1 MNIEQKMAYIRR
13 ALELGASIDVKWYT
27 IESEEKARELIADLE
42 KDTVPFKQKE
52 SEKTNWF
59 AAYDYE
65 NAINTTI
72 FFDKEYLEEDVDL
85 SGMEEGEEI
94 A

>member
-1 MNIEQKMAYIRR
+1 MNIEQKMEYIRR
-13 ALELGASIDVKWYT
+13 ALELGAHVDVKWYN
-27 IESEEKARELIADLE
+27 IEDEDKARDLIADLE
-42 KDTVPFKQKE
+42 KDTVPFEQKE
-52 SEKTNWF
+52 SEKVNWF

>member
-1 MNIEQKMAYIRR
+1 MNIEQKMEYIRR

-27 IESEEKARELIADLE
+27 IEGEEKARELIANL
-42 KDTVPFKQKE
+42 DTVPFEQKE
-52 SEKTNWF
+52 VEKTNWF
-59 AAYDYE
+59 AAYDYK

>member
-1 MNIEQKMAYIRR
+1 MNIEQKMEYIRK

-27 IESEEKARELIADLE
+27 IKGEEKAKELIANL
-42 KDTVPFKQKE
+42 DTVPFEQKE
-52 SEKTNWF
+52 SEKVNWF

-72 FFDKEYLEEDVDL
+72 FFDKDYLEEDVDL
-85 SGMEEGEEI
+85 SGMKESEEI